1 LYSDA
6 ESPAGCRE
14 PEHFNDDA
22 NLGSA
27 ITDAVFCSN
36 AVQGWGTGLK
46 ALTAE
51 VESGSVLTLE
61 TLSLEKK
68 KTDMPIWNGIGA
80 VLQLGMLHTLRR
92 VPCFPPL
99 SLPRQPC

>member
-1 LYSDA
+1 MCISF
-6 ESPAGCRE
+6 SCRVSCCGCRE

-46 ALTAE
+46 ALTAV

-61 TLSLEKK
+61 TLSLEDKE
-68 KTDMPIWNGIGA
+68 TDMPIWNGIGA
-80 VLQLGMLHTLRR
+80 VLLLGMLHTLE
-92 VPCFPPL
+92 
-99 SLPRQPC
+99 